1 MSADWKPGDLALC
14 VRGGWIA
21 CSCGCFHDGSH
32 AVAPGTVIQIQLLA
46 RCDDDP
52 LVDIDDEILE
62 CGELILFGSNGSGHH
77 TRFRKINPHTP
88 DAEDRETIE
97 LLNRKPAEVVQ

>member
-14 VRGGWIA
+14 VRGGFIA
-21 CSCGCFHDGSH
+21 GNPMFECPISGRIYRVKASGEGYCCVGTVPTLWLEDGPPNSDGSF
-32 AVAPGTVIQIQLLA
+32 AWGA
-46 RCDDDP
+46 
-52 LVDIDDEILE
+52 
-62 CGELILFGSNGSGHH
+62 

-97 LLNRKPAEVVQ
+97 LLNRKPAEVDA